1 MEVSVLRA
9 LVEMDLDLDRNG
21 PFHLIDGPPPIE
33 GVSKNLCARDEEDWS
48 ANTSPTMEKGP
59 FSDL

>member
-21 PFHLIDGPPPIE
+21 PFRLIDGPPPIE
-33 GVSKNLCARDEEDWS
+33 GVSKNLCARDEEDRS
-48 ANTSPTMEKGP
+48 ANT
-59 FSDL
+59 